1 MQSAIVPRR
10 SARRWHRA
18 IVPLIVGLIPL
29 SMTQTLHAESTN
41 ARAVSLE
48 PQPAEHN
55 RARVV
60 EAFDAWAKGG
70 NRFFD
75 DLLSPSVRWTIRGS
89 GPYAGTYVGL
99 EDFVTRAVR
108 PFSSRLSTPVRPV
121 AVHHV
126 FAQGDDVAVH
136 WDGEARARDGR
147 PYRNSYVWI
156 FRMKDGRVSEATAF
170 LDLVPY
176 EDVIR
181 RVPLPTPSP

>member
-1 MQSAIVPRR
+1 MQTAH
-10 SARRWHRA
+10 ALRRWTRA
-18 IVPLIVGLIPL
+18 IVPLLAGIVPL
-29 SMTQTLHAESTN
+29 LPLLFPPALHAAPPPEASVRVDGKT
-41 ARAVSLE
+41 
-48 PQPAEHN
+48 AERN

-70 NRFFD
+70 TRFFD

-99 EDFVTRAVR
+99 DDFVARAVR
-108 PFSSRLSTPVRPV
+108 PFSSRLSQPVRPV
-121 AVHHV
+121 AVHQV

-136 WDGEARARDGR
+136 WDGEAQARDGQ

-156 FRMKDGRVSEATAF
+156 FRMKDGRVTEATAF
-170 LDLVPY
+170 LDLAPY

-181 RVPLPTPSP
+181 RVPLPQ

>member
-1 MQSAIVPRR
+1 MPSAMTSRRRMRATLPLVAVIAALLMSPTLRAETPKERTVP
-10 SARRWHRA
+10 
-18 IVPLIVGLIPL
+18 V
-29 SMTQTLHAESTN
+29 E
-41 ARAVSLE
+41 ARA
-48 PQPAEHN
+48 AERN
-55 RARVV
+55 RALVI

-89 GPYAGTYVGL
+89 GLTAGTYVGL
-99 EDFVTRAVR
+99 EDFVSRAVR
-108 PFSSRLSTPVRPV
+108 PFASRLSTPVRPV

-136 WDGEARARDGR
+136 WDGEAQARDGR

-156 FRMKDGRVSEATAF
+156 FRMKDGRVTEATAF

-181 RVPLPTPSP
+181 RVPLPQEAAR

>member
-1 MQSAIVPRR
+1 MPLVV
-10 SARRWHRA
+10 A
-18 IVPLIVGLIPL
+18 IVPLL
-29 SMTQTLHAESTN
+29 SPPALLAETPPAPSV
-41 ARAVSLE
+41 RADIKT
-48 PQPAEHN
+48 AERN

-60 EAFDAWAKGG
+60 DAFDAWAQGG

-89 GPYAGTYVGL
+89 GPTAGTYVGL

-108 PFSSRLSTPVRPV
+108 PFASRLSTPVRPV

-136 WDGEARARDGR
+136 WDGEAQARDGR

-156 FRMKDGRVSEATAF
+156 FRMKDGRVTEATAF
-170 LDLVPY
+170 LDLAPY

-181 RVPLPTPSP
+181 RVPLPE

>member
-1 MQSAIVPRR
+1 MQSAHSV
-10 SARRWHRA
+10 RRWTRV
-18 IVPLIVGLIPL
+18 IVPLVVGVAPL
-29 SMTQTLHAESTN
+29 LLPPVLHAESRPTTERVD
-41 ARAVSLE
+41 AGS
-48 PQPAEHN
+48 AERN

-60 EAFDAWAKGG
+60 QAFDAWAKGG

-108 PFSSRLSTPVRPV
+108 PFASRLSQPVRPV

-126 FAQGDDVAVH
+126 FAQGDEVAVH
-136 WDGEARARDGR
+136 WDGEAQARDGQ

-156 FRMKDGRVSEATAF
+156 FRMKDGRVTEATAF
-170 LDLVPY
+170 LDLAPY
-176 EDVIR
+176 EAVIQ
-181 RVPLPTPSP
+181 RVPLPQDGAR